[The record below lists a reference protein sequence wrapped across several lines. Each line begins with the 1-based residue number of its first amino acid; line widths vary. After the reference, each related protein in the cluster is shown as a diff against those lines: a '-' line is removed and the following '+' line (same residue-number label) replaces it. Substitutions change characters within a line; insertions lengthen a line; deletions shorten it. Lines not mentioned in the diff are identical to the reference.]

1 MAVMKNGPVKLSRS
15 SVRAG
20 APLRGAA
27 LVEKVIAR
35 IKADEAIDE
44 PEPVPPKVLERLK
57 FPNGKP
63 LSPGL
68 RAFLAF
74 DSSWV
79 SWFSDPGDPEFEP
92 MSVSE
97 LVEEELEG
105 WGEHFKEVDEMLP
118 GDCFLLPGGCDSRRF
133 LYVGAADSFGEYPVF
148 VVDTDDVPWIALDT
162 PGFDVW
168 IAREFGVV
176 PEASAYG
183 EVPAEYVP
191 HLNAHA
197 KLNFGGRMDY
207 ECGSEGSDD
216 SDDSD
221 ADAGKAVAKSATKS
235 AAKGAA
241 KAATKGPAKA
251 AAKVTKRRGG

>member
-1 MAVMKNGPVKLSRS
+1 MKNGPVKS
-15 SVRAG
+15 SSSPVRAG

-27 LVEKVIAR
+27 LVEKVITK
-35 IKADEAIDE
+35 IKAEEAIDE

-92 MSVSE
+92 MRVSE

-105 WGEHFKEVDEMLP
+105 WGEHFKEVDRMLP

-133 LYVGAADSFGEYPVF
+133 LYVGAADTFGEYPVF

-176 PEASAYG
+176 PEPSVYG
-183 EVPAEYVP
+183 DVPAEYVP
-191 HLNAHA
+191 HMQAHA

-207 ECGSEGSDD
+207 ECGSGEF
-216 SDDSD
+216 D
-221 ADAGKAVAKSATKS
+221 ASAATKAS
-235 AAKGAA
+235 EKGATKDAPKDTTTGAAKGAA
-241 KAATKGPAKA
+241 KGKQG
-251 AAKVTKRRGG
+251 RGGRGG

>member
-1 MAVMKNGPVKLSRS
+1 MKNGPVKSSLSP
-15 SVRAG
+15 VRAT

-27 LVEKVIAR
+27 LVKKVITK
-35 IKADEAIDE
+35 IKADEAIEE

-79 SWFSDPGDPEFEP
+79 SWFSDPGEPVFEP
-92 MSVSE
+92 LSVSE

-105 WGEHFKEVDEMLP
+105 WGEHFKEVDAMLP
-118 GDCFLLPGGCDSRRF
+118 DDCLLLPGGSDSRRF

-148 VVDTDDVPWIALDT
+148 VVDTDDVPWIGLDT

-168 IAREFGVV
+168 IAREFGLV
-176 PEASAYG
+176 PQPRAYG

-191 HLNAHA
+191 HMDAHA
-197 KLNFGGRMDY
+197 KLNFGGRKSH
-207 ECGSEGSDD
+207 ECVSVITRDVGAEKG
-216 SDDSD
+216 
-221 ADAGKAVAKSATKS
+221 ATKDTPK
-235 AAKGAA
+235 AK
-241 KAATKGPAKA
+241 KGQ
-251 AAKVTKRRGG
+251 GGRVGG